1 MMPNPGTGPVSSTLA
16 AARQLPAKPNL
27 EHLKNEAKQRLD
39 RLRAV
44 TPGAKLA
51 EAQHQIAREYG
62 FAHWRELKADIER
75 RTGGPVSAAAR
86 AAIGDWIANFPASGG
101 RFALHIRAGE
111 DGGLTAALDTPD
123 YGFFGLTA
131 DDVLVEGE
139 RLSFTL
145 LAPMVVGYT
154 QGFYEARYDAERDSW
169 IGEWRAHGMTT
180 ALDFVRGVFPPAPRF
195 EGLDGFWDGRLETK
209 EGLIRLIFRLKSSV
223 HGTYA
228 WLDSPDR
235 NQLGRPAVS
244 VNREGRQVTIA
255 MHTVSVTGE
264 LSENGQWIE
273 GRFIKGETSL
283 SLTLIHRP
291 PGAAAPLPQRAPA
304 IDLSPE
310 ALAAFAGRYQGEGG
324 GPVMTVRAGDGRL
337 KARFLGGSPRGED
350 GVPRAQIPSGPELDL
365 LPASP
370 TKFFHK
376 DLDASI
382 EFDLDGEG
390 RPTGFVMRQLGS
402 EARAKRID

>member
-1 MMPNPGTGPVSSTLA
+1 MRNPGTGTI
-16 AARQLPAKPNL
+16 AARTLPAKPNL
-27 EHLKNEAKQRLD
+27 EHLKNEAKQRLE
-39 RLRAV
+39 RLRAA
-44 TPGAKLA
+44 TPSAKLA

-75 RTGGPVSAAAR
+75 RTGGPTSAAAR
-86 AAIGDWIANFPASGG
+86 AAIGDWIATFPTGAN

-111 DGGLTAALDTPD
+111 DGALTAAIDTPD
-123 YGFFGLTA
+123 FGFFGLAA

-145 LAPMVVGYT
+145 LAPLVIGYT

-169 IGEWRAHGMTT
+169 IGEWLAHGMTT

-195 EGLDGFWDGRLETK
+195 EGLDGFWDGRLETN
-209 EGLIRLIFRLKSSV
+209 EGLIRLIFRLKSDA

-235 NQLGRPAVS
+235 NQLGRPARS
-244 VNREGRQVTIA
+244 VLREGRQVTIT

-283 SLTLIHRP
+283 PLTLIHRP

-304 IDLSPE
+304 IDLPPQ
-310 ALAAFAGRYQGEGG
+310 ALAAFAGNYQGEGG
-324 GPVMTVRAGDGRL
+324 GPVMTVSVGDGRL
-337 KARFLGGSPRGED
+337 KARFVGGSPRGAD
-350 GVPRAQIPSGPELDL
+350 GVPRVQIPSGPELDL
-365 LPASP
+365 LPASA
-370 TKFFHK
+370 TKFFHR

-382 EFDLDGEG
+382 EFDLDGQG
-390 RPTGFVMRQLGS
+390 RATGFVMRQLGS
-402 EARAKRID
+402 ETRAKRID